1 MMKTVGLTLHQG
13 KAVVLQDATLAIQP
27 GQVTAIIGPNGAGKT
42 SLIKALAG
50 LITPV
55 SGSIE
60 IDGQPLPSLSDRER
74 ALTIGY
80 LPQEGSPAWAV
91 TVDDLVSL
99 GRLPHTSSPVE
110 NRAAIEAAIAATDI
124 SHLTNRTVDTLS
136 GGELA
141 RAKIARVLAGKPR
154 WILADEPLANLDPPH
169 QRDTLTLLRTI
180 AQQGVGVVT
189 ILHQLNA
196 AMDYADAV
204 IMLKSGRVVAQG
216 STRDTLTAETLAAV
230 FGMAFD
236 VFDHNGRSV
245 VVGQA

>member
-13 KAVVLQDATLAIQP
+13 KAVVLQEATLAIQP

-50 LITPV
+50 LIPPV
-55 SGSIE
+55 SGTVE
-60 IDGQPLPSLSDRER
+60 IDGQSLSSLSDRER

-80 LPQEGSPAWAV
+80 LPQEGTPAWAV

-110 NRAAIEAAIAATDI
+110 NRAAIDTAMSATDI
-124 SHLTNRTVDTLS
+124 THLAHRTVDTLS

-196 AMDYADAV
+196 AVNYADAV
-204 IMLKSGRVVAQG
+204 VMLKSGRVVAQG

-245 VVGQA
+245 VVER